1 MIYDESTDKIRIG
14 IREFV
19 AIAKRAVSPTMPYE
33 EDEPRAV
40 ELGRLQARAIGISDD
55 EMTVEHTVEC
65 GDESL
70 CIFGRGFFSECGDI
84 TLACESDRI
93 STPSK
98 ELSARM
104 RAEGFVLGYIRAL
117 ELGRASFVLTLVYI
131 NTSSRE
137 KIETREEV
145 KISAAERFFSKC
157 LGTVL
162 NYYRPERDRV
172 KYRLPT
178 MRSVKFPYK
187 SIREGQSEFIKR
199 AYKALCRGGSLFA
212 LAPTG
217 TGKTVSAIFPAIRAL
232 GEGRVSKAFYLTPKT
247 TTAAAAKECI
257 ELLARSGAQIRAMI
271 LTAKERS
278 CKLDLR
284 CRDVQ
289 GGCEMMRFENMSDAV
304 LEVYDLSLPVVTI
317 NEIYPIAKKYSICPY
332 ELELTYAELCDLVIC
347 DFNYLFDPRAY
358 LRRFFDDGGDYAFL
372 IDEAHNLPDRAREM
386 YSAEITAEE
395 ICAPCASPLL
405 GELSLVRK
413 ISLEASHKFFD
424 LLYPYLKDE
433 LRTDKDG
440 AVFGATHLSDVPG
453 ELFTVFENLLA
464 AYEKEILDTKRAKDE
479 ERGAR
484 LKLLYDCYYP
494 AKKVYDTLLAFNSCY
509 QLFLF
514 FEQGILRMKLYCID
528 TGERISECIAKGHSA
543 LFFSATLSPL
553 NYYRAVLGGDR
564 TSDVMEVDSP
574 FAPEQLAVAIM
585 DKISTRYSE
594 REDTLAAVCRAIAA
608 TLSARRGHYIVFSP
622 SFAYSEALCRAFS
635 AKYPKIKVLYQDKNM
650 SREEK
655 AEFLSAFENT
665 EDGYLVAFCVMGGI
679 FAEGIDL
686 VGDSL
691 IGAVVVGIGLP
702 QLSYERE
709 AIAAYFDDR
718 YEAGREFA
726 YIYPGMNRVLQ
737 AAGRVIR
744 REEDRGVIVLI
755 DDRFD
760 DPIYKKSLPKLW
772 RGVQFI
778 ADPKELK
785 DSLEQFWRE
794 NLPNKEQEKL

>member
-1 MIYDESTDKIRIG
+1 MIYDESTDKIKIG
-14 IREFV
+14 VKEFV
-19 AIAKRAVSPTMPYE
+19 AIAKRAVSPTLPYD
-33 EDEPRAV
+33 EDEPRAT
-40 ELGRLQARAIGISDD
+40 ELGRLQARAIGIVC
-55 EMTVEHTVEC
+55 EERAVEYTVSAGE
-65 GDESL
+65 ESL
-70 CIFGRGFFSECGDI
+70 CIFGRGFFSECGDL

-104 RAEGFVLGYIRAL
+104 RGEGFILGYIRAL
-117 ELGRASFVLTLVYI
+117 ELGRASFMLTLVYI
-131 NTSSRE
+131 NRASGE

-162 NYYRPERDRV
+162 NYSRPERDRV
-172 KYRLPT
+172 KFRLPT

-187 SIREGQSEFIKR
+187 NIREGQGEFVKR

-232 GEGRVSKAFYLTPKT
+232 GDGRVSKVFYLTPKT
-247 TTAAAAKECI
+247 TTATAAKECI
-257 ELLARSGAQIRAMI
+257 ELLSEGGAQIRAMI

-278 CKLDLR
+278 CKNGLR
-284 CRDVQ
+284 CREMQ
-289 GGCEMMRFENMSDAV
+289 GGCENSRWENLSDAV
-304 LEVYDLSLPVVTI
+304 LEVYDLGLPVVTVK
-317 NEIYPIAKKYSICPY
+317 EIHPIAKKHAVCPY

-358 LRRFFDDGGDYAFL
+358 LRRFFDAGGDYAFL

-386 YSAEITAEE
+386 FSAEITAED
-395 ICAPCASPLL
+395 ICAPAASELL
-405 GELSLVRK
+405 GVLSAVK
-413 ISLEASHKFFD
+413 KASLEASHRFFD
-424 LLYPYLKDE
+424 LLYPYLKDD
-433 LRTDKDG
+433 LHTDKDG
-440 AVFGATHLSDVPG
+440 GVHGATHLSDVPG
-453 ELFTVFENLLA
+453 ELFDIFEKLLLA
-464 AYEKEILDTKRAKDE
+464 YEQEILDTKRAKDE
-479 ERGAR
+479 ERAAR
-484 LKLLYDCYYP
+484 LKLLYEHYYP
-494 AKKVYDTLLAFNSCY
+494 VKKVYDTLLAFNSCY

-514 FEQGILRMKLYCID
+514 SEQGVLRMKLYCID
-528 TGERISECIAKGHSA
+528 TGERISECIAKGRSA

-553 NYYRAVLGGDR
+553 DYYRAVLGGDR
-564 TSDVMEVDSP
+564 TSEVMEVDSP

-650 SREEK
+650 SAEQK
-655 AEFLSAFENT
+655 SEFLSAFENT

-718 YEAGREFA
+718 YEAGKEFA
-726 YIYPGMNRVLQ
+726 YVYPGMNRVLQ

-772 RGVQFI
+772 RGVRFI

-794 NLPNKEQEKL
+794 VSE